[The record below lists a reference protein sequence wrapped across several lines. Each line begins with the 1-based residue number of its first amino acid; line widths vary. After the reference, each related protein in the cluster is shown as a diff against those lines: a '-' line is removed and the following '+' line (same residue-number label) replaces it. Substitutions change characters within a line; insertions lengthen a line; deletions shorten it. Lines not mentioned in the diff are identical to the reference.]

1 MTLALSV
8 GRGRAATYDLEVR
21 DASGNLVDLVTN
33 GRELRFS
40 AKLRLEDADPPV
52 IYKENGAGITPAAN
66 QPGAGKGLAQLR
78 LVPGDTAVPAIP
90 DDGRPYFL
98 ECQLELV
105 VVAGEPEVVDSGLLG
120 VYPVV
125 RDATA

>member
-21 DASGNLVDLVTN
+21 DASGNLVDLVTA

-40 AKLRLEDADPPV
+40 AKLALTDADPPL
-52 IYKENGAGITPAAN
+52 IYKENGAGITPAAD
-66 QPGAGKGLAQLR
+66 QPGVGKGLAQLR
-78 LVPGDTAVPAIP
+78 LIPADTTVAGIP
-90 DDGRPYFL
+90 DDGRAYFL

-105 VVAGEPEVVDSGLLG
+105 VVTGEPEVVDSGILG

-125 RDATA
+125 RDSTA